1 MQPSYYNLTDDYI
14 QYIKFTGCYI
24 RLVLTLFVFR
34 VSARLAARDLKKL
47 EDTKLEDTKL
57 VDTSFFYIF
66 LGDGS

>member
-1 MQPSYYNLTDDYI
+1 ML
-14 QYIKFTGCYI
+14 
-24 RLVLTLFVFR
+24 RVVLTLYVFR